1 VTHKKYK
8 KVFRNVNCSLPV
20 SEWLPSDNIQ
30 YAPKQ
35 YTAHPN
41 YKSNVFDLYL
51 PTNSPD
57 RKAFDRN
64 VHLFQLKFATENC
77 AWITSV
83 YEYYLSLP
91 RYDSCGQSLR
101 WGEVTLFSSVA
112 SEPVNDNL
120 IGSVS
125 RILSSSLSWR
135 SLNELFVS
143 VLQVKYMVRY

>member
-1 VTHKKYK
+1 MHEAPFLEFLLIHKDWLTRSYDSTVVEHSQLSITKLRNTNNYTERVTHKKYK

-57 RKAFDRN
+57 RKVFDRN

-83 YEYYLSLP
+83 TSITSLF
-91 RYDSCGQSLR
+91 RDMILVDKVYD
-101 WGEVTLFSSVA
+101 EV
-112 SEPVNDNL
+112 
-120 IGSVS
+120 
-125 RILSSSLSWR
+125 
-135 SLNELFVS
+135 
-143 VLQVKYMVRY
+143 K